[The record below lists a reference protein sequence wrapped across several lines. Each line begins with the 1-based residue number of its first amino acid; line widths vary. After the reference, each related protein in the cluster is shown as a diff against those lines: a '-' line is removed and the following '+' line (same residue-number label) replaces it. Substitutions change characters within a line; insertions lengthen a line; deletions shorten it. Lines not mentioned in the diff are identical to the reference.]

1 MPRALEAAVTE
12 ATASPPAPPARRRAA
27 MAPRAFDPPGAAPVG
42 SDVQSAGRKF
52 MSGQGFNPEDMMRM
66 FSSMKMPTMLDF
78 QALAEAQR
86 RNLEAMAAANRVAME
101 GAQAVARRNMEL
113 MQQTMSEMSE
123 AMRGLTVMD
132 ANPATKA
139 AQQAELMKAN
149 YERAVT
155 SMKELADLI
164 QKSNGEALEVLN
176 RRFAEA
182 LEEMQSMVK
191 KG

>member
-1 MPRALEAAVTE
+1 
-12 ATASPPAPPARRRAA
+12 
-27 MAPRAFDPPGAAPVG
+27 
-42 SDVQSAGRKF
+42 
-52 MSGQGFNPEDMMRM
+52 MSGQGFNPEDMMKM
-66 FSSMKMPTMLDF
+66 FSSMKMPNMMDF
-78 QALAEAQR
+78 QALADAQR

-113 MQQTMSEMSE
+113 MQQTMAEMSE
-123 AMRGLTVMD
+123 AMRGLTAMD
-132 ANPATKA
+132 GNPATKA

-149 YERAVT
+149 YERAVA

-182 LEEMQSMVK
+182 LEEMQAMVK